1 MKVERERERG
11 EGEGEGRGQTNNSA
25 LNAFFLS
32 RETFLEAA
40 FWPQTLTPECTKER
54 N

>member
-1 MKVERERERG
+1 MKVERERER
-11 EGEGEGRGQTNNSA
+11 GEGEGRGQTNNSA

>member
-1 MKVERERERG
+1 MKVEREREKER
-11 EGEGEGRGQTNNSA
+11 EGEGRGQTNNSA

>member
-1 MKVERERERG
+1 MKVEREREKER
-11 EGEGEGRGQTNNSA
+11 EGEGRGQTNNSA

-40 FWPQTLTPECTKER
+40 FWPQTLTTECTKER